1 MGYIEELLGKDET
14 ILFETRQH
22 PIVIARAV
30 LVYGLLALG
39 IFVVAIVLWQA
50 QQNPSWLVL
59 LLADAV
65 VLARLA
71 LVLVAW
77 NNERYIITNRRVL
90 KVEGIFN
97 KQVTDSSLEKVN
109 DVVLEQSV
117 LGRMLGYGDI
127 HIITGSDIGVN
138 HFERIHQPVRFK
150 QAMLNAKTD
159 LHTGASRT
167 VEAAPRTL
175 EDDVFAAIERLAEL
189 RQRGL
194 ITEEEFE
201 RKKAELLAR
210 L

>member
-1 MGYIEELLGKDET
+1 MGYVEELLGKDET
-14 ILFETRQH
+14 ILFQTRQH

-30 LVYGLLALG
+30 LVYGVLALG
-39 IFVVAIVLWQA
+39 IFVVSVVLWRA
-50 QQNPSWLVL
+50 QQNPSWLIL
-59 LLADAV
+59 LVADLF

-77 NNERYIITNRRVL
+77 SNERYIITNRRVL

-97 KQVTDSSLEKVN
+97 KQATDSSLEKVN

-117 LGRMLGYGDI
+117 LGRLLGYGDI

-138 HFERIHQPVRFK
+138 HFERIHHPVRFK

-159 LHTGASRT
+159 LHTSSGRALDT
-167 VEAAPRTL
+167 TRTL

>member
-1 MGYIEELLGKDET
+1 MGYVEELLGKDEI
-14 ILFETRQH
+14 ILFQTRQH

-30 LVYGLLALG
+30 LLYGVLALG
-39 IFVVAIVLWQA
+39 IFVMSIVLWQA
-50 QQNPSWLVL
+50 QNNPSWLIL
-59 LLADAV
+59 LLADLL

-77 NNERYIITNRRVL
+77 GNERYIITNRRVL

-117 LGRMLGYGDI
+117 LGRLLGYGDI

-138 HFERIHQPVRFK
+138 HFERIHHPVRFK

-159 LHTGASRT
+159 LHTST
-167 VEAAPRTL
+167 SAAPEPTRSL

>member
-1 MGYIEELLGKDET
+1 MGYVEELLGKDET
-14 ILFETRQH
+14 ILFQTRQH

-30 LVYGLLALG
+30 LVYGVLALG
-39 IFVVAIVLWQA
+39 IFVVSVVLWRA
-50 QQNPSWLVL
+50 QQNPSWLIL
-59 LLADAV
+59 LVADLF

-77 NNERYIITNRRVL
+77 SNERYIITNRRVL

-97 KQVTDSSLEKVN
+97 KQATDSSLEKVN

-117 LGRMLGYGDI
+117 LGRLLGYGDI

-138 HFERIHQPVRFK
+138 HFERIHHPVRFK

-159 LHTGASRT
+159 LHTSSGR
-167 VEAAPRTL
+167 APDTTRTL

>member
-1 MGYIEELLGKDET
+1 
-14 ILFETRQH
+14 
-22 PIVIARAV
+22 V
-30 LVYGLLALG
+30 LVYGTLALV
-39 IFVVAIVLWQA
+39 ILVVSVVFWRE
-50 QQNPSWLVL
+50 QQNPSWLIL
-59 LLADAV
+59 LVADLF

-71 LVLVAW
+71 LVLVVW
-77 NNERYIITNRRVL
+77 SNERYIITNRRVL
-90 KVEGIFN
+90 KVEGVFN

-117 LGRMLGYGDI
+117 LGRVLGYGDI

-138 HFERIHQPVRFK
+138 HFERIHHPVRFK
-150 QAMLNAKTD
+150 QSMLNAKTD
-159 LHTGASRT
+159 LHTSAGRAP
-167 VEAAPRTL
+167 EATRSL